1 MCSITMRTL
10 KSAAKVVKISELC
23 KFYLKKIYQTHKFYI
38 QKLYHSPKIRFQKYY
53 HSRINYETKIRLLW

>member
-23 KFYLKKIYQTHKFYI
+23 KFYLKKYIKPLNFISRNYIIPLKFVFKNTIIPAYTMK
-38 QKLYHSPKIRFQKYY
+38 QKF
-53 HSRINYETKIRLLW
+53 RLLG